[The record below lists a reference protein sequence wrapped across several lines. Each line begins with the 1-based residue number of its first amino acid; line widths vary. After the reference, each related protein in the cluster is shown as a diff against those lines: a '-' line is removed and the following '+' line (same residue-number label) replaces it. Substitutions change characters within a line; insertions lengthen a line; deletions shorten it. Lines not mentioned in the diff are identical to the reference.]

1 MYLLIET
8 LLRILWIRTF
18 IFIEKHIR
26 VLPDIFSDPL
36 YQVTLGIGFPPPDSQ
51 SNLNSCPSLYGPIRE
66 SEISLLSIEIFT
78 YFGSAAKIETKKKL
92 KLDT

>member
-1 MYLLIET
+1 MYL
-8 LLRILWIRTF
+8 IRTF
-18 IFIEKHIR
+18 MFVERHIR

-51 SNLNSCPSLYGPIRE
+51 SSLNSCPSLYGPIRE

-78 YFGSAAKIETKKKL
+78 YFGSAAKGRNRKKKL

>member
-1 MYLLIET
+1 MLIE
-8 LLRILWIRTF
+8 IY
-18 IFIEKHIR
+18 IR

-78 YFGSAAKIETKKKL
+78 YFGSAAKSRNRKKNL
-92 KLDT
+92 N

>member
-1 MYLLIET
+1 MV
-8 LLRILWIRTF
+8 
-18 IFIEKHIR
+18 IEKYIW

-78 YFGSAAKIETKKKL
+78 YFGSAAKSRNRKKKL